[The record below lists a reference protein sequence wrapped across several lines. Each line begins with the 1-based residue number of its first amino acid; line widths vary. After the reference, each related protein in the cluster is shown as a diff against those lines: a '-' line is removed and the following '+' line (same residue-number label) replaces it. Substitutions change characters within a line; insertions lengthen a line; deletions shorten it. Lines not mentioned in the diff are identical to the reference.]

1 MNISQKDL
9 EIIMQLIMYSGEAK
23 GLAMKAIQEAKR
35 GNKGKADE
43 LMKQGHQTLV
53 KAHQAQTSMLTQEAA
68 GEEIPIQLLTI
79 HSQDHLMNTITF
91 LDLAKEIIELYNR

>member
-1 MNISQKDL
+1 MNINQKDL
-9 EIIMQLIMYSGEAK
+9 ESIMQLIMYSGEAK

-35 GNKGKADE
+35 GEKDRADE
-43 LMKQGHQTLV
+43 LLKQGHQTLV
-53 KAHQAQTSMLTQEAA
+53 KAHQAQTSMLAQEAA
-68 GEEIPIQLLTI
+68 GEEIPIHLLTI